1 MFLRLERRRA
11 RLLSDAGRWR
21 RRAACREMGPEL
33 FFPAGE
39 RDEVAVA
46 QTAAAKQVCARCDVR
61 LHCLTYALVANPED
75 GIWGGLGPSERRAL
89 GRARRARHEARA
101 ERSEKEE
108 AAAAPIPDHAAR
120 STAL

>member
-1 MFLRLERRRA
+1 MLLRLEPRRA
-11 RLLSDAGRWR
+11 RLLFDAGRWR
-21 RRAACREMGPEL
+21 RRAACRETGPEL

-39 RDEVAVA
+39 RDEAAVA
-46 QTAAAKQVCARCDVR
+46 QTAAAKQVCACCDVR

-89 GRARRARHEARA
+89 RRARRAHHEARTK
-101 ERSEKEE
+101 RSGGEE
-108 AAAAPIPDHAAR
+108 AAPAPVPDRAAR